1 MNLSKQLINGFIN
14 SELELFKEQ
23 FDERS
28 IPEVQDNRGLA
39 IAWLCYFFRDSITN
53 ENSTAII
60 QFVDNIY
67 VKDNY
72 NTHGWIRIPA
82 LQAAAFILTS
92 DIYYANNLVKLIA
105 CEQSWARG
113 FILESVGI
121 ICPLLSFKN
130 QYLEEAIETTINR
143 NFGYWEDSII
153 FYLTTKGSVEDKINW
168 FEHQYGMDDQ
178 GHHKKFLDELKTAG
192 RLCKSG
198 FFVRSFNKVKSYLIF
213 KIISQPVFAEF
224 QGKLFSE
231 PEPEFEFNELI
242 EMEKKHPLNDYF
254 IDLSFLNNDK

>member
-1 MNLSKQLINGFIN
+1 MNLSKQLINGFIK
-14 SELELFKEQ
+14 SELEIFKVQ
-23 FDERS
+23 FDERP

-53 ENSTAII
+53 ENSAAII
-60 QFVDNIY
+60 QFVDD
-67 VKDNY
+67 VHLRENY
-72 NTHGWIRIPA
+72 STHWWFRIPA

-113 FILESVGI
+113 FILESLGI
-121 ICPLLSFKN
+121 ISPLLSFNN
-130 QYLEEAIETTINR
+130 QYLKEATEKTINR
-143 NFGYWEDSII
+143 NFGYCEESII
-153 FYLTTKGSVEDKINW
+153 LYLTTKGSSNDKINW
-168 FEHQYGMDDQ
+168 FEHQYIMDET
-178 GHHKKFLDELKTAG
+178 GYYKNFLNELKTAG

-224 QGKLFSE
+224 QGKLFGE
-231 PEPEFEFNELI
+231 AEFEFNELI